1 VGKTADELRRD
12 LELQRNE
19 LSHDLEA
26 VGDRIS
32 PRRAVQRRKASVRQ
46 TAHRITES
54 VMGSADDA
62 TSSMGDRASA
72 MKSGVAD
79 VASSAGDK
87 VSEMP
92 QRIERTTQGNP
103 MAAGLIAFGAGLL
116 AASLIKPSRREQ
128 DIARKLQPN
137 LEGVAAQAGA
147 AVQDTV
153 SELKPQAQHA
163 VDDIKNTATDAA
175 KQTGQDAKSAVQTN
189 ADAVRRS

>member
-1 VGKTADELRRD
+1 LRRD

-19 LSHDLEA
+19 LSHDFEA

-32 PRRAVQRRKASVRQ
+32 PRRAVERRKASVRQ

-62 TSSMGDRASA
+62 TSRVGDRASA

-79 VASSAGDK
+79 VASSAGDTM
-87 VSEMP
+87 SEMP
-92 QRIERTTQGNP
+92 HRVERTTQGNP

-116 AASLIKPSRREQ
+116 AASLIQPSRREQ
-128 DIARKLQPN
+128 DMARKLQPN
-137 LEGVAAQAGA
+137 LEDVAAQARA

-153 SELKPQAQHA
+153 SELKPEAQHA
-163 VDDIKNTATDAA
+163 VDHVKNAATDAA
-175 KQTGQDAKSAVQTN
+175 KQTGEDAKSAIQ
-189 ADAVRRS
+189 S